1 MTDIAAAEDE
11 NRTYIPAK
19 EVKLSV
25 FYNLYIS
32 ENGANTSIEPQ
43 QLDISSFNGIDYN
56 CIKDAIRTNYS
67 ELLVKFN
74 FPNIQIYYEGD
85 GKPYAARI
93 GTNSADSIDTDI
105 DTKSSLKT
113 LVDEKYEWSEEM
125 EWGATED
132 KRLIVEIT
140 EFSGSEQTQIDSQI
154 KKALS
159 LWQTRKA
166 KVHPTLYTAVER
178 TLRHGKVPP
187 IFHTLIHDHKN
198 RLFPIIPKVPV
209 SLSPDEK
216 NFISLSAHTVKA
228 GSAETSEIGTLPLR
242 KDKSYLS
249 AFFDN
254 GSARTQVNDSMLQNP
269 WIFDEEY
276 TKTIA
281 ALVNTPAVMIGE
293 DMEITKLVKVLDV
306 DEDHGC
312 NLITRR

>member
-25 FYNLYIS
+25 FYNLYVA
-32 ENGANTSIEPQ
+32 ENGANISIGPK
-43 QLDISSFNGIDYN
+43 QLDISSFSVIDYN
-56 CIKDAIRTNYS
+56 CINDAIMTNHA
-67 ELLVKFN
+67 ELFVKLN

-85 GKPYAARI
+85 GKPF
-93 GTNSADSIDTDI
+93 G

-178 TLRHGKVPP
+178 TLRHGKVTP

-249 AFFDN
+249 AFLIMD
-254 GSARTQVNDSMLQNP
+254 RH
-269 WIFDEEY
+269 
-276 TKTIA
+276 
-281 ALVNTPAVMIGE
+281 
-293 DMEITKLVKVLDV
+293 VLK
-306 DEDHGC
+306 
-312 NLITRR
+312 